1 MRTIFD
7 GINKTFSKANNP
19 SEEAAKEPYKG
30 FLCEA
35 CSNDNGSASP
45 ACGDDAPTQQY
56 LASFHKEGEKNNHSC
71 HAKLFDETEFEKY
84 RIIQDRLFRSD
95 FDRFDGSEEELPPLP
110 QDGDKE

>member
-1 MRTIFD
+1 MFILVNRNCLSARGEIFRRGEVVEVD
-7 GINKTFSKANNP
+7 DEAGKALLASEDYVAVMP
-19 SEEAAKEPYKG
+19 PEGAAEEAAEEAAKEPYKG

-71 HAKLFDETEFEKY
+71 HAKLSY
-84 RIIQDRLFRSD
+84 RS
-95 FDRFDGSEEELPPLP
+95 
-110 QDGDKE
+110 